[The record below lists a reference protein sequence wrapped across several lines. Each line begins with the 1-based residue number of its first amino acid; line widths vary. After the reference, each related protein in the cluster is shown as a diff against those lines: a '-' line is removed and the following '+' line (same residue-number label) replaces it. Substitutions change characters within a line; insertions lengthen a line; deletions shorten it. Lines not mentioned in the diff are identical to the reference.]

1 MRYEPKKMAASAMR
15 ADSTLCP
22 TLVLVTNKI
31 VKGKQGDKWEQ
42 GDGTNIKIKLSI
54 SQLQMQHV
62 F

>member
-1 MRYEPKKMAASAMR
+1 MAASAMR

-31 VKGKQGDKWEQ
+31 VKGKQGDKSEQ

>member
-1 MRYEPKKMAASAMR
+1 MAASAMR

-22 TLVLVTNKI
+22 TLVLSNKI
-31 VKGKQGDKWEQ
+31 VKGKQGDKSEQ

>member
-1 MRYEPKKMAASAMR
+1 MAASAMR

-31 VKGKQGDKWEQ
+31 VKGKQGDKLEQ
-42 GDGTNIKIKLSI
+42 IDGTNIKIKLSI